1 MTSVI
6 FVDDPVMDFQMVAV
20 VEASSPTDSEFLPR
34 MQRLSK
40 LLSKPQLFLN
50 LLRSGGVCLG

>member
-50 LLRSGGVCLG
+50 LLRSRGVCNG

>member
-20 VEASSPTDSEFLPR
+20 VEASTPTDSEFLPGI
-34 MQRLSK
+34 QRLSK
-40 LLSKPQLFLN
+40 LWSKPKLLLN
-50 LLRSGGVCLG
+50 L